1 MTRFSV
7 GWVEH
12 KRTDAWRELKGSG
25 GAYGVPPGQWDG
37 GMGQLQEGRT
47 LFNIDQDSESHLSH
61 SLAKTQVNNN
71 KDSPLPFGQN

>member
-37 GMGQLQEGRT
+37 GDGTAAGGE
-47 LFNIDQDSESHLSH
+47 D
-61 SLAKTQVNNN
+61 
-71 KDSPLPFGQN
+71 PFST